1 MLYVHTVDVDL
12 IHLHTSFLIRRPQG
26 EAIN

>member
-12 IHLHTSFLIRRPQG
+12 IHLRASFLIRRPQG